1 MRKYYY
7 IIISVIF
14 ALLSTF
20 ILACELIVFLKL
32 SANYNPYYEL
42 LKSITRF
49 YLTELFLLLPLTY
62 MMFCTYY
69 GLFAMK
75 ISGLISFN
83 KHHHTDAPSLMFG
96 SMYIIFWILE
106 TLEEL
111 VSPYVL
117 ISFKLH
123 KYCRPK
129 KHLSVGQLENLMI
142 LCLCKVMRQYC
153 P

>member
-1 MRKYYY
+1 MIWNLKIRKYYY
-7 IIISVIF
+7 IIISIIY
-14 ALLSTF
+14 ALLSAF

-32 SANYNPYYEL
+32 SPTFNPYYLL

-96 SMYIIFWILE
+96 SMYLFILI
-106 TLEEL
+106 LRNFGR
-111 VSPYVL
+111 VSFP
-117 ISFKLH
+117 
-123 KYCRPK
+123 
-129 KHLSVGQLENLMI
+129 
-142 LCLCKVMRQYC
+142 LCFNFIQIT
-153 P
+153 